1 MWESDQSLCGIVLH
15 VNNMKYCKTSG
26 NQSTESDNILMLGG
40 KGGRGGGQY
49 LEDELYNIQVAKT
62 DKKF

>member
-1 MWESDQSLCGIVLH
+1 
-15 VNNMKYCKTSG
+15 MKYYKTSG
-26 NQSTESDNILMLGG
+26 NKSTESERG
-40 KGGRGGGQY
+40 KGGGGGGGGGGQY